1 MPSFSPWT
9 IVMNEP
15 VITLEDV
22 SFRYEEH
29 AVLLDINLTVHAQE
43 FLGIVGPN
51 GSGKSTL
58 LKIMLGLLTPQ
69 KGQVRIFGVPPV
81 EARLRVGYV
90 PQFITFDRNFP
101 INVQETVLQGRLGKT
116 RLVGGYRREDHRIA
130 RQALAEVELG
140 DLGKRP
146 LTALSG
152 GQLQRVL
159 IARALACQPEVL
171 ILDEPTAHID
181 PKIEEGVFDLLKRLN
196 QRLTVLVVSHD
207 IGFITRYI
215 TRVACLNRTLVCH
228 ATSELTGSIIEQ
240 LYGGPLRAVHHD
252 TLLHT
257 H

>member
-1 MPSFSPWT
+1 MSDAIIS
-9 IVMNEP
+9 
-15 VITLEDV
+15 LKDV

-29 AVLLDINLTVHAQE
+29 LVLKDVSLTVHEQE

-58 LKIMLGLLTPQ
+58 LKIMLGLLEPQ
-69 KGQVRIFGVPPV
+69 KGEVSIFGTTPA
-81 EARLRVGYV
+81 EARLRIGYV
-90 PQFITFDRNFP
+90 PQFATFDRNFP
-101 INVQETVLQGRLGKT
+101 ISVRETVLQGRLGKT
-116 RLVGGYRREDHRIA
+116 RLIGGYRRQDYQRA
-130 RQALAEVELG
+130 QQALEEVELA
-140 DLGKRP
+140 DLAKRP

-181 PKIEEGVFDLLKRLN
+181 PKIEEGVFELLKRLN

-228 ATSELTGSIIEQ
+228 ATSEITGEMIEQ

-252 TLLHT
+252 TILHT

>member
-1 MPSFSPWT
+1 MSKT
-9 IVMNEP
+9 I
-15 VITLEDV
+15 ISLQDV

-29 AVLLDINLTVHAQE
+29 LVLQDVSLTIHEQE
-43 FLGIVGPN
+43 FLGIAGPN

-58 LKIMLGLLTPQ
+58 LKIILGLLTPQ
-69 KGQVRIFGVPPV
+69 KGKVKVFGTSPA
-81 EARLRVGYV
+81 EARLRIGYV
-90 PQFITFDRNFP
+90 PQFATFDRNFP
-101 INVQETVLQGRLGKT
+101 ISVRETVLQGRLGKT
-116 RLVGGYRREDHRIA
+116 RMIGGYRRSDRQIA
-130 RQALAEVELG
+130 QQALEEVELG
-140 DLGKRP
+140 ELANRP

-159 IARALACQPEVL
+159 IARALACQPEIL

-196 QRLTVLVVSHD
+196 ERLTVLVVSHD

-228 ATSELTGSIIEQ
+228 ATSEITGEMIEK

-252 TLLHT
+252 TVLHS

>member
-1 MPSFSPWT
+1 MSKS
-9 IVMNEP
+9 I
-15 VITLEDV
+15 ISLQDV

-29 AVLLDINLTVHAQE
+29 MVLQDVNLTVYEQE

-58 LKIMLGLLTPQ
+58 LKIMLGLLIPQ
-69 KGQVRIFGVPPV
+69 KGQVSIFGVAPAD
-81 EARLRVGYV
+81 ARLRIGYV
-90 PQFITFDRNFP
+90 PQFATFDRNFP
-101 INVQETVLQGRLGKT
+101 ISVRETVLQGRLGKT
-116 RLVGGYRREDHRIA
+116 RLIGGYRREDRQIA
-130 RQALAEVELG
+130 QRALEEVELA
-140 DLGKRP
+140 DLANRP

-181 PKIEEGVFDLLKRLN
+181 PKIEEGVFELLKRLN

-207 IGFITRYI
+207 IEFITRYI

-228 ATSELTGSIIEQ
+228 ATSEITGEMIEQ

-252 TLLHT
+252 TILQT

>member
-1 MPSFSPWT
+1 MSEAIIS
-9 IVMNEP
+9 
-15 VITLEDV
+15 LQDV

-29 AVLLDINLTVHAQE
+29 LVLKDVSLTVHEQE

-58 LKIMLGLLTPQ
+58 LKIMLGLLEPQ
-69 KGQVRIFGVPPV
+69 KGQVEIFGTTPT
-81 EARLRVGYV
+81 EARLRIGYV
-90 PQFITFDRNFP
+90 PQFATFDRNFP
-101 INVQETVLQGRLGKT
+101 ISVRETVLQGRLGKT
-116 RLVGGYRREDHRIA
+116 RLIGGYRRLDHQLA
-130 RQALAEVELG
+130 QQALEEVELA
-140 DLGKRP
+140 DLAHRP
-146 LTALSG
+146 LTSLSG

-181 PKIEEGVFDLLKRLN
+181 PKIEEGVFELLKRLN

-228 ATSELTGSIIEQ
+228 ATSEITGEMIEQ

-252 TLLHT
+252 TILHT

>member
-1 MPSFSPWT
+1 
-9 IVMNEP
+9 MNKA
-15 VITLEDV
+15 IISLENV

-29 AVLLDINLTVHAQE
+29 LVLQDVSLTIHEQE

-69 KGQVRIFGVPPV
+69 KGTISIFGMSPE
-81 EARLRVGYV
+81 EARLRIGYV
-90 PQFITFDRNFP
+90 PQFATFDRNFP
-101 INVQETVLQGRLGKT
+101 ISVRETVLQGRLGKT
-116 RLVGGYRREDHRIA
+116 RVIGPYRRQDYHMA
-130 RQALAEVELG
+130 QKALEEVELG
-140 DLGKRP
+140 DLAHRP

-181 PKIEEGVFDLLKRLN
+181 PKIEEGVFELLKRLN

-207 IGFITRYI
+207 IGFITQYI

-228 ATSELTGSIIEQ
+228 ATSEITGEMIEE

-252 TLLHT
+252 TILHT